1 MWTRTS
7 TRDWIAQLELRIED
21 IQYYIERT
29 VDWCGNNGVYD
40 DESIFICLVM
50 TVVWV
55 VDMRQETITKAEV
68 FEILGIKELEI
79 CEEATYELA
88 SQFQNLDH
96 SEMLTKVLSNHL
108 Y

>member
-7 TRDWIAQLELRIED
+7 TRDWITQLELRIED

-29 VDWCGNNGVYD
+29 VDWCGDNGVYG

-79 CEEATYELA
+79 CEEDTYELA

-96 SEMLTKVLSNHL
+96 SEMLTTVLSNHL